1 MRLVRHRATRSL
13 VVAVVAAAGAC
24 GDDPATPAFPADYA
38 GSYVEVRDCRAS
50 ADHDLNKVRVLV
62 DPGAA
67 DAYLLRD
74 RAFPT
79 GSVVLKEEFDFGD
92 TGCTGEP
99 VQWTVME
106 QLPTGSAPDTL
117 DWRWQK
123 VTTARAVKTED
134 DQRCIG
140 CHEACGIAPDG
151 YLGTCAIP

>member
-1 MRLVRHRATRSL
+1 MFDSYEIGLIAYAAQVDEVISVHRGIDTIDKPLLWADSYTSRVITAL
-13 VVAVVAAAGAC
+13 T
-24 GDDPATPAFPADYA
+24 DDDD
-38 GSYVEVRDCRAS
+38 E
-50 ADHDLNKVRVLV
+50 
-62 DPGAA
+62 
-67 DAYLLRD
+67 LRD

>member
-1 MRLVRHRATRSL
+1 MSSLGHRTTLSL

-38 GSYVEVRDCRAS
+38 ATYVEVRDCRAS
-50 ADHDLNKVRVLV
+50 ADHDLNRVRVLA

-74 RAFPT
+74 RPFPT
-79 GSVVLKEEFDFGD
+79 GSIILKEEFDFGD
-92 TGCTGEP
+92 MDCTGDV

-123 VTTARAVKTED
+123 VTAAGKVASED

-140 CHEACGIAPDG
+140 CHDVCGVAPDG